1 MNYRPITDMWILGRP
16 KTGYYGSFPAGFL
29 ARARQLLGVG
39 RVGAV
44 LHVCS
49 GAILDYRCGPTCKG
63 RKSGKRHYHGF
74 GPNDKTLDLN
84 PEVKPDY
91 LQDARDPYPKS
102 PWIGGQP
109 WDAVL
114 IDRPYTEDDADEY
127 IKHGL
132 VEGRTVLPSP
142 QLLIKNAIDVL
153 PIGGKV
159 GILDYKWPS
168 PPKNAK
174 EVALVGV
181 AVGRKSNARWFTV
194 FERIV

>member
-1 MNYRPITDMWILGRP
+1 MTYRPITDVWILGRP
-16 KTGYYGSFPAGFL
+16 KTGYYGSYPAGFL
-29 ARARQLLGVG
+29 QRARNLLGVG
-39 RVGAV
+39 RMDAV

-49 GAILDYRCGPTCKG
+49 GAILDYRCGPTCEG

-91 LQDARDPYPKS
+91 LRDAREPYPRPRS
-102 PWIGGQP
+102 NA
-109 WDAVL
+109 WDAIL

-132 VEGRTVLPSP
+132 QGGRFVLPSP
-142 QLLIKNAIDVL
+142 QLLVKNAIDVL

-168 PPKNAK
+168 PPKNGR

-181 AVGRKSNARWFTV
+181 AVGRKSNARWYTV
-194 FERIV
+194 FERTA